1 MSGVEKTPGPGSP
14 DPPPEGS
21 SGEAGSQGPGV
32 KRRKE
37 AYLRV
42 AELKVKDNSK
52 IKVKIDISVMKE
64 LGINPGEVV
73 EIEGRKKTAAIAWP
87 SYGEDEPDIIRMD
100 AVVRKNAGISIGD
113 RVIIRRASPKN
124 AQTVKIGP
132 AQSNVTFTSIE
143 PSFVNYVKK
152 RLEET
157 PVVEGDIVYVPLLGQ
172 PMPFV
177 VIQTRP
183 PGVVIITKDTVLQI
197 LDRPVSN
204 IKVARV
210 TYDDIGGLGNIIGKV
225 RELVELPL
233 KHPEIFRRLGI
244 EPPKGILLYGPPGV
258 GKTLLAK
265 AIANEANAH
274 FIAINGPEIMSKFY
288 GESEQRLREIFE
300 EAQKNAPA
308 IIFID
313 EIDAIAPKR
322 DEVMGEV
329 ERRVVAQLLTLMDGL
344 KGRGDVIVI
353 GATNRPHAV
362 DPALR
367 RPGRFDREIEIPL
380 PDKQGRYEILT
391 IHTRNMPLAEDV
403 DLRKIAEITHGY
415 TGADLAALVKEAAL
429 HALRR
434 YLPKID
440 WQSDTIDPEILESM
454 YVTQQDFMQA
464 FKEIIPSG
472 FREVYVEIPEV
483 RWSDIGGLE
492 DVKQELREAVE
503 WPLKY
508 PDAFRRL
515 GIEPPKG
522 ILLYGPPGVGKT
534 LLAKAVAT
542 ESGANFISVRGPEIL
557 SKWVGESEKAIR
569 EIFRKARIY
578 APTVILFDEIDSIV
592 PHRGSIDE
600 GTRVTE
606 RIVSQL
612 LTEIDGIEKLN
623 NVVVIGAT
631 NRPDLI
637 DPALLRP
644 GRLDKIIYVPPPD
657 YKSRLEILKVH
668 TRKMPLAEDVDLEY
682 IARSTEGYTGADI
695 AAMVREAALYALRE
709 DLSASRVY
717 MRHFMHAM
725 SKIKPTLSDDMIRFY
740 EGWRERFKQRLPKQ
754 VMTPPIYA

>member
-288 GESEQRLREIFE
+288 GESEQRLREIFD
-300 EAQKNAPA
+300 EARKNAPA

-322 DEVMGEV
+322 EEVVGEV
-329 ERRVVAQLLTLMDGL
+329 EKRVVAQLLTLMDGL
-344 KGRGDVIVI
+344 AERGRVIVI
-353 GATNRPHAV
+353 GATNRPDAV

-367 RPGRFDREIEIPL
+367 RPGRFDREIEIPP
-380 PDKQGRYEILT
+380 PDKKARREILAV
-391 IHTRNMPLAEDV
+391 HTRSVPLDESVNLD
-403 DLRKIAEITHGY
+403 RIAEMTHGY
-415 TGADLAALVKEAAL
+415 TGADLAALVKEAAMN
-429 HALRR
+429 ALRR
-434 YLPKID
+434 FLSNKNID
-440 WQSDTIDPEILESM
+440 LSKP
-454 YVTQQDFMQA
+454 
-464 FKEIIPSG
+464 IPSDLLKSLKVSMED
-472 FREVYVEIPEV
+472 FVQAMNMIHPSLMREVFVEVPEV
-483 RWSDIGGLE
+483 RWSDIGGLD
-492 DVKQELREAVE
+492 DVKQQLREAVE

-508 PDAFRRL
+508 QDVFERM
-515 GIEPPKG
+515 GIRPPRG

-534 LLAKAVAT
+534 LLAKAAAT
-542 ESGANFISVRGPEIL
+542 ESGANFIAINGPEIL
-557 SKWVGESEKAIR
+557 SKWVGESERAIR
-569 EIFRKARIY
+569 EIFRKARMV
-578 APTVILFDEIDSIV
+578 APAIIFLDEIDSIA
-592 PHRGSIDE
+592 PARGS
-600 GTRVTE
+600 RVDSGVTD
-606 RIVSQL
+606 RIVNQL
-612 LTEIDGIEKLN
+612 LTEMEGIKPLRG
-623 NVVVIGAT
+623 VVVIAAT
-631 NRPDLI
+631 NRPDLL

-644 GRLDKIIYVPPPD
+644 GRFDRIIKIPPPD
-657 YKSRLEILKVH
+657 RKARVEILKIH
-668 TRKMPLAEDVDLEY
+668 TRKVPLAPDVDLEKL
-682 IARSTEGYTGADI
+682 ADMTNGYTGADLE
-695 AAMVREAALYALRE
+695 ALVREAVMLALRE
-709 DLSASRVY
+709 KLEVREVSMKYFLEALKIVKPSLSED
-717 MRHFMHAM
+717 AM
-725 SKIKPTLSDDMIRFY
+725 EKYQMIEKTLRSLFI
-740 EGWRERFKQRLPKQ
+740 
-754 VMTPPIYA
+754 

>member
-1 MSGVEKTPGPGSP
+1 MSGVEKTPGPGAP
-14 DPPPEGS
+14 DSPPEGS

-32 KRRKE
+32 RRRKE

-87 SYGEDEPDIIRMD
+87 SYGEDEPDVIRMD

-124 AQTVKIGP
+124 AQAVKIGP

-210 TYDDIGGLGNIIGKV
+210 TYDDIGGLGNIIEKV

-380 PDKQGRYEILT
+380 PDKQGRYEILA

-492 DVKQELREAVE
+492 EVKQELREAVE
-503 WPLKY
+503 WPLRY
-508 PDAFRRL
+508 PDSFRRL

-717 MRHFMHAM
+717 MRHFIHAM
-725 SKIKPTLSDDMIRFY
+725 SKIRPTLSDDMVRFY